1 MGMKSAMVVFLL
13 GFMMNGFFTQGVQVN
28 PEREIPGR
36 QVEQPGNTTQKLYME
51 VAQTEKAEDEEK
63 KGPILVPEQKKQT
76 TEPAEPETT
85 SKPQEGLPKV
95 FVPSEKIP
103 ADQAVDFPTDI

>member
-1 MGMKSAMVVFLL
+1 MGMNSAIMVFLL
-13 GFMMNGFFTQGVQVN
+13 GFMMNGIFTQGVQVN

-36 QVEQPGNTTQKLYME
+36 QVEQLGNTTQKRYME
-51 VAQTEKAEDEEK
+51 VAQTDKAEDEVK
-63 KGPILVPEQKKQT
+63 KEPILVPEQKKRT
-76 TEPAEPETT
+76 TEPAKTKTT
-85 SKPQEGLPKV
+85 TKAKKGLPKV

>member
-1 MGMKSAMVVFLL
+1 MGMKSAMVIFLL

-36 QVEQPGNTTQKLYME
+36 EVGQLGNTTQKRYME
-51 VAQTEKAEDEEK
+51 VAQTDKAEDEVEK
-63 KGPILVPEQKKQT
+63 EPILVPEQKKRT
-76 TEPAEPETT
+76 TEPAKPKTT
-85 SKPQEGLPKV
+85 TKPKV